1 MTSLK
6 NTWNL
11 EKRLLQASPKM
22 DTKYIRN
29 FCIIAHIDHG
39 KSTLADRLLQ
49 YTHTIDERQFREQL
63 LDDMD
68 LERERGITIKASAV
82 RMSYKAKNGNIYEL
96 NLIDTPGHV
105 DFSYEVWKSL
115 SACEGA
121 LLLVD
126 ASQGVEAQTVA
137 NLQHALEKKLK
148 IIPVVNK
155 IDLQSSDPERVKE
168 EIKNILKLEKD
179 TVIMASA
186 KEGIAT
192 EEILERIVKDI
203 HPPKGNKEESL
214 QALIFDSKYDIYK
227 GVIVYVRVVNGCLK
241 KGMQIL
247 MMSSSKK
254 HEVQEVGIFKPQM
267 EVVDSLL
274 SGEVG
279 YITCQIKEAKDV
291 SDGDTIT
298 DAKNPTKKP
307 LPGYRQMKPMVF
319 CGVYPVN
326 AKDFD
331 ALKNAVDKLKL
342 SDASFVYEVE
352 SSRSLGFGYRC
363 GFLGL
368 LHMEIVQ
375 ERHEREYD
383 LDLVLTTPSV
393 VYRVKDQ
400 KNKEFEVENPSKL
413 PEPQNILE
421 ILEPY
426 ARTFIMIPQDALSMV
441 IDFSKTKRG
450 EYKSTEYI
458 SQDKIKLIFEMPL
471 AELIIDFYDKIKSMT
486 RGYGSLDYEIV
497 GYRPSDL
504 VKLDILINGQ
514 PCEALSSII
523 YREKAEFKGRALAT
537 KLKELIPRQLFEVII
552 QAAIGSK
559 ILARTRVSPLGKNV
573 TGKCYGGDITRK
585 RKLWEKQKSGKKR
598 LKQFGRVQIPQEAF
612 LAALKI

>member
-1 MTSLK
+1 
-6 NTWNL
+6 
-11 EKRLLQASPKM
+11 M
-22 DTKYIRN
+22 DTKKIKN

-49 YTHTIDERQFREQL
+49 FTHTINKRQFREQI

-82 RMSYKAKNGNIYEL
+82 RMSYKAKDGVTYEL

-137 NLQHALEKKLK
+137 NLQHAVEKGLK
-148 IIPVVNK
+148 IIPIINK
-155 IDLQSSDPERVKE
+155 IDLQNSEPERVKD
-168 EIKNILKLEKD
+168 EIKNILKLEQD
-179 TVIMASA
+179 SVIMASA
-186 KEGIAT
+186 KDGTGT
-192 EEILERIVKDI
+192 EEILERIVRDV
-203 HPPKGNKEESL
+203 PSPEGNENEPL
-214 QALIFDSKYDIYK
+214 QALIFDSKYDIYR
-227 GVIVYVRVVNGCLK
+227 GVIVYVRVVNGAVK
-241 KGMQIL
+241 KGMHIL
-247 MMSSSKK
+247 MMTSSKK

-267 EVVDSLL
+267 EVVNSLAC
-274 SGEVG
+274 GEVG

-291 SDGDTIT
+291 SNCDTIT
-298 DAKNPTKKP
+298 DAKNPAKKP

-319 CGVYPVN
+319 CGIYPVN

-331 ALKNAVDKLKL
+331 PLKKAVEKLKL
-342 SDASFVYEVE
+342 SDSSFLYEVE
-352 SSRSLGFGYRC
+352 SSQSLGFGYRC

-375 ERHEREYD
+375 ERLEREYD

-393 VYRVKDQ
+393 VYKVKDN

-413 PEPQNILE
+413 PDSQNILE
-421 ILEPY
+421 ISEPY
-426 ARTFIMIPQDALSMV
+426 TRTFIMIPQDALSTV
-441 IDFSKTKRG
+441 IDFCKTKRG

-458 SQDKIKLIFEMPL
+458 SQDKIKLLFEMPL
-471 AELIIDFYDKIKSMT
+471 AEIIIDFYDKIKSMT
-486 RGYGSLDYEIV
+486 KGYGSLDYEIT
-497 GYRPSDL
+497 GYSPSDL

-514 PCEALSSII
+514 VCEALSSII
-523 YREKAEFKGRALAT
+523 HRGRAQFKGRALAE
-537 KLKELIPRQLFEVII
+537 KLKELIPRQLFEVVI

-559 ILARTRVSPLGKNV
+559 ILSRTRVGPLSKNV
-573 TGKCYGGDITRK
+573 TSKCYGGDITRK
-585 RKLWEKQKSGKKR
+585 RKLWEKQKEGKKR
-598 LKQFGRVQIPQEAF
+598 MKQFGRIQIPQEAF

>member
-1 MTSLK
+1 
-6 NTWNL
+6 
-11 EKRLLQASPKM
+11 M
-22 DTKYIRN
+22 DIINIRN

-49 YTHTIDERQFREQL
+49 FTHTIDERQFREQL

-82 RMSYKAKNGNIYEL
+82 RMSYKAKDDNVYEL

-105 DFSYEVWKSL
+105 DFSYEVSKSL

-126 ASQGVEAQTVA
+126 AAQGVQAQTVA
-137 NLQHALEKKLK
+137 NLQQAIEKGLK

-155 IDLQSSDPERVKE
+155 IDLQNADPERVKQ
-168 EIKNILKLEKD
+168 EIKNILKLEEG

-186 KEGIAT
+186 KEGTGT
-192 EEILERIVKDI
+192 EEILERIVRDV
-203 HPPKGNKEESL
+203 PYPEGNEEASL
-214 QALIFDSKYDIYK
+214 QALIFDSSYDIYK
-227 GVIVYVRVVNGCLK
+227 GVIIYVRVMNGSVQ
-241 KGMQIL
+241 KGMHII

-254 HEVQEVGIFKPQM
+254 YEVQEVGIFRPRM
-267 EVVDSLL
+267 ETVDLL
-274 SGEVG
+274 CCGEVG
-279 YITCQIKEAKDV
+279 YVTCQIKEARDV
-291 SDGDTIT
+291 TNGDTIT
-298 DAKNPTKKP
+298 EAMRPAEKP
-307 LPGYRQMKPMVF
+307 LTGYKQVKPMVF
-319 CGVYPVN
+319 CGIYPVN

-331 ALKNAVDKLKL
+331 ALKNAVEKLKL
-342 SDASFVYEVE
+342 SDASFIYDVE
-352 SSRSLGFGYRC
+352 SSQSLGFGYRC

-375 ERHEREYD
+375 ERLEREYD
-383 LDLVLTTPSV
+383 LNLVLTTPSV
-393 VYRVKDQ
+393 VFRVKDKKQ
-400 KNKEFEVENPSKL
+400 KDIEVDNPSKL
-413 PEPQNILE
+413 PEPHNILE

-426 ARTFIMIPQDALSMV
+426 AIVYIMIPQDSLSMV
-441 IDFSKTKRG
+441 IDFCKSKRG
-450 EYKSTEYI
+450 QYKSTEYV

-471 AELIIDFYDKIKSMT
+471 SELIVDFYDKIKSMT
-486 RGYGSLDYEIV
+486 KGYGSLDYDVID
-497 GYRPSDL
+497 YRPSDL

-514 PCEALSSII
+514 ICEALSFIVH
-523 YREKAEFKGRALAT
+523 REKAQFKGRALAQ

-559 ILARTRVSPLGKNV
+559 ILARTRVGPLSKNV

-585 RKLWEKQKSGKKR
+585 RKLWEKQKAGKKR
-598 LKQFGRVQIPQEAF
+598 LKQFGKVQIPQEAF